1 MEDIFYSNSSES
13 HDNNIYYFNIYYLY
27 FDVPNGGGYNIISDG
42 VNIDP
47 YQRFLIPEWKIQQNY

>member
-47 YQRFLIPEWKIQQNY
+47 YQRFLIPE